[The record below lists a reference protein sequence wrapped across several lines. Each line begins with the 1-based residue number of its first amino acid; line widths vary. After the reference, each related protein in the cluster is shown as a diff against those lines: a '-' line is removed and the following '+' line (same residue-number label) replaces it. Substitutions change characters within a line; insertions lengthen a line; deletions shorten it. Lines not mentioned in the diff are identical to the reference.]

1 MNNITYVK
9 ETGIPF
15 RIHLITGI
23 ETSNS
28 RALNSGI
35 LLKYIDEWLLM
46 YKRFESRGTLERQNS
61 VGALAISQ
69 GWTALRKNFLTLSL
83 SAALKKCSNFHLQN
97 I

>member
-15 RIHLITGI
+15 LIYLITGI

-28 RALNSGI
+28 RALNAGI
-35 LLKYIDEWLLM
+35 LLKYSDEWLLM

-61 VGALAISQ
+61 VAMGTLAISQ
-69 GWTALRKNFLTLSL
+69 GWTA
-83 SAALKKCSNFHLQN
+83 
-97 I
+97 